1 MGGAGEAQQQ
11 TYQLQAKEKF
21 SNENKNPN
29 QRESERQLLPIA
41 RLPPHIAVVLV
52 NSLSLSLSP
61 WLCIYC

>member
-1 MGGAGEAQQQ
+1 MGEGGEAQQQ

-29 QRESERQLLPIA
+29 QRESEIQLLPITQ
-41 RLPPHIAVVLV
+41 LPPHIAIVLV
-52 NSLSLSLSP
+52 NSLSLSP